1 VSTESVGKN
10 NRPEEASTWLTK
22 TSFENIILEKEG
34 NIAVITFNRP
44 EAMNALN
51 NQTRAEFRSA
61 IEDVATDDEIKVL
74 ILTGNG
80 KSFVAGSD
88 IKEFNQ
94 TTPFMAHNIV
104 RLGEMVEKMEKPV
117 IAAVNGF
124 CLGGGC
130 EIAMG
135 CDIIIASEKA
145 KFGQTEINIG
155 IIPGGG
161 GTQRLQRL
169 IGACRAKELIFTG
182 DIIRADEADRIGLV
196 NRVVP
201 MDELMPTA
209 KEIAKKIATKSAAA
223 LRLAKT
229 AINRGMQTNLE
240 SGLKYEYELY
250 SISLSLEDKAEGVNA
265 FLEKRAPK
273 FVGR

>member
-1 VSTESVGKN
+1 M
-10 NRPEEASTWLTK
+10 AY
-22 TSFENIILEKEG
+22 ENIILEKEN

-51 NQTRAEFRSA
+51 NQTRAEFA
-61 IEDVATDDEIKVL
+61 QAVADVAADDEIKVL
-74 ILTGNG
+74 ILTGSG
-80 KSFVAGSD
+80 KAFVAGSD
-88 IKEFNQ
+88 IKEFNK
-94 TTPFMAHNIV
+94 TTPLAAHNIT
-104 RLGEMVEKMEKPV
+104 RLGAMVEKLEKPV

-145 KFGQTEINIG
+145 KFGQPEINLG

-169 IGACRAKELIFTG
+169 VGACRAKELIFTG
-182 DIIRADEADRIGLV
+182 DIIRAEEADRIGLV

-201 MDELMPTA
+201 MDELMPAA
-209 KEIAKKIATKSAAA
+209 KEIAGKIASKSQAA
-223 LRLAKT
+223 LKLAKQ
-229 AINRGMQTNLE
+229 AINKGMQTSLE
-240 SGLKYEYELY
+240 DGLDYEREMY
-250 SISLSLEDKAEGVNA
+250 SLSLTLEDKAEGVAA
-265 FLEKRAPK
+265 FLEKRKPEFK
-273 FVGR
+273 GR

>member
-1 VSTESVGKN
+1 MDY
-10 NRPEEASTWLTK
+10 
-22 TSFENIILEKEG
+22 ENIILEKEE
-34 NIAVITFNRP
+34 NIAIITFNRP

-51 NQTRAEFRSA
+51 NQTRAEFRAA
-61 IEDVATDDEIKVL
+61 IDDVASDDEVKVL
-74 ILTGNG
+74 ILTGSG
-80 KSFVAGSD
+80 KAFVAGSD
-88 IKEFNQ
+88 IKEFNA
-94 TTPFMAHNIV
+94 TTPFAAHNIR
-104 RLGEMVEKMEKPV
+104 RLGEMVEQLEKPV

-124 CLGGGC
+124 CLGGGN

-161 GTQRLQRL
+161 GTQRLPRL
-169 IGACRAKELIFTG
+169 IGVCRAKELIYTG
-182 DIIRADEADRIGLV
+182 DIIRAEEADRLGLV

-201 MDELMPTA
+201 MDELMPAA
-209 KEIAKKIATKSAAA
+209 KELAKKIAAKSAAA
-223 LRLAKT
+223 LKLAKT

-250 SISLSLEDKAEGVNA
+250 SLSLSLEDKLEGVNA

>member
-1 VSTESVGKN
+1 M
-10 NRPEEASTWLTK
+10 AY
-22 TSFENIILEKEG
+22 ENIVFEKEE
-34 NIAVITFNRP
+34 NIAIITFNRP

-51 NQTRAEFRSA
+51 NQTRAEFGQA
-61 IEDVATDDEIKVL
+61 IEDVAMDDAIKVL
-74 ILTGNG
+74 ILTGSG
-80 KSFVAGSD
+80 KAFVAGSD
-88 IKEFNQ
+88 IKEFNE
-94 TTPFMAHNIV
+94 TTPFAAHNIK
-104 RLGEMVEKMEKPV
+104 RLGEMVEKLEKPV

-124 CLGGGC
+124 CLGGGN

-161 GTQRLQRL
+161 GTQRLPRL
-169 IGACRAKELIFTG
+169 IGVCRAKELIYTG
-182 DIIRADEADRIGLV
+182 DIIRAEEADRLGLV

-201 MDELMPTA
+201 MDELMPAA
-209 KEIAKKIATKSAAA
+209 KELAKKIAAKSAAA
-223 LRLAKT
+223 LKLAKT

-250 SISLSLEDKAEGVNA
+250 SLSLSLEDKLEGVNA

>member
-1 VSTESVGKN
+1 M
-10 NRPEEASTWLTK
+10 AY
-22 TSFENIILEKEG
+22 ENIVFEKEE
-34 NIAVITFNRP
+34 NIAIITFNRP

-51 NQTRAEFRSA
+51 NQTRAEFGQA
-61 IEDVATDDEIKVL
+61 IEDVAMDDAIKVL
-74 ILTGNG
+74 ILTGSG
-80 KSFVAGSD
+80 KAFVAGSD
-88 IKEFNQ
+88 IKEFNE
-94 TTPFMAHNIV
+94 TTPFAAHNIK
-104 RLGEMVEKMEKPV
+104 RLGEMVEKLEKPV

-124 CLGGGC
+124 CLGGGN

-161 GTQRLQRL
+161 GTQRLPRL
-169 IGACRAKELIFTG
+169 IGVCRAKELIYTG
-182 DIIRADEADRIGLV
+182 DIIRAEEADRLGLV

-201 MDELMPTA
+201 MDELMPAA
-209 KEIAKKIATKSAAA
+209 KELAKKIAAKSAAA
-223 LRLAKT
+223 LKLAKT
-229 AINRGMQTNLE
+229 AINRVMQTNLE

-250 SISLSLEDKAEGVNA
+250 SLSLSLEDKLEGVNA

>member
-1 VSTESVGKN
+1 M
-10 NRPEEASTWLTK
+10 AY
-22 TSFENIILEKEG
+22 ENIIYEKEKS
-34 NIAVITFNRP
+34 IAIITFNRP

-51 NQTRAEFRSA
+51 NQTRAEFRQA
-61 IEDVATDDEIKVL
+61 IDDVAADEDVNVL
-74 ILTGNG
+74 ILTGSG
-80 KSFVAGSD
+80 KAFVAGSD
-88 IKEFNQ
+88 IKEFNK
-94 TTPFMAHNIV
+94 TTPYMAHNIL
-104 RLGEMVEKMEKPV
+104 RLGEMVEKLEKPV

-169 IGACRAKELIFTG
+169 IGVCRAKELIYTG
-182 DIIRADEADRIGLV
+182 DIIRAEEADRIGLV

-209 KEIAKKIATKSAAA
+209 KEMARKIAYKSAAA
-223 LRLAKT
+223 LKLAKQ
-229 AINRGMQTNLE
+229 AINFGMQAPLE

-250 SISLSLEDKAEGVNA
+250 ALALSLEDKAEGVSA
-265 FLEKRAPK
+265 FLEKRKPT

>member
-1 VSTESVGKN
+1 M
-10 NRPEEASTWLTK
+10 AYQ
-22 TSFENIILEKEG
+22 NIILEKEEHV
-34 NIAVITFNRP
+34 AVITFNRP

-51 NQTRAEFRSA
+51 NQTRAEFREA
-61 IEDVATDDEIKVL
+61 ITAVAADDEIKVL
-74 ILTGNG
+74 ILTGSG
-80 KSFVAGSD
+80 KAFVAGSD
-88 IKEFNQ
+88 IKEFNS
-94 TTPFMAHNIV
+94 TTPYAAHSIE
-104 RLGEMVEKMEKPV
+104 RLGEMVERLEKPV

-169 IGACRAKELIFTG
+169 IGVCRAKELIFTG
-182 DIIRADEADRIGLV
+182 DIIRAEEADRIGLV

-201 MDELMPTA
+201 MEELLPAA
-209 KEIAKKIATKSAAA
+209 KEMAKKIATKSAAA
-223 LRLAKT
+223 LKLAKT
-229 AINRGMQTNLE
+229 AINRGMQTTLD

-250 SISLSLEDKAEGVNA
+250 SLSLSLEDKVEGVNA

>member
-1 VSTESVGKN
+1 MAYENIVFEK
-10 NRPEEASTWLTK
+10 E
-22 TSFENIILEKEG
+22 ENII
-34 NIAVITFNRP
+34 IITFNRP
-44 EAMNALN
+44 DAMNALN
-51 NQTRAEFRSA
+51 NQTRAEFREA
-61 IEDVATDDEIKVL
+61 ITAVAADDQVKVL
-74 ILTGNG
+74 ILTGSG
-80 KSFVAGSD
+80 KAFVAGSD

-94 TTPFMAHNIV
+94 TTPYVAHNIN
-104 RLGEMVEKMEKPV
+104 RLGEMVEKLEKPV

-135 CDIIIASEKA
+135 CDIVIASEKA

-161 GTQRLQRL
+161 GTQRLPRL
-169 IGACRAKELIFTG
+169 IGVCRAKELIYTG
-182 DIIRADEADRIGLV
+182 DIISVEEAYRLGLV

-201 MDELMPTA
+201 ADQLIPTA
-209 KEIAKKIATKSAAA
+209 KELAKKIATKSAAA
-223 LRLAKT
+223 LKLAKT

-250 SISLSLEDKAEGVNA
+250 SLALSLEDKVEGVNA

>member
-1 VSTESVGKN
+1 M
-10 NRPEEASTWLTK
+10 AY
-22 TSFENIILEKEG
+22 ENIIFEKEES
-34 NIAVITFNRP
+34 IAVITFNRP

-51 NQTRAEFRSA
+51 NQTRAEFRQA
-61 IEDVATDDEIKVL
+61 IDEVAADDSIKVL
-74 ILTGNG
+74 ILTGSG

-88 IKEFNQ
+88 IKEFNS
-94 TTPFMAHNIV
+94 TTPYAAHNIV
-104 RLGEMVEKMEKPV
+104 RLGEMVEKLEKPV

-169 IGACRAKELIFTG
+169 IGVCRAKELIFTG

-201 MDELMPTA
+201 MDELMDA
-209 KEIAKKIATKSAAA
+209 AREMAAKIATKSSAA
-223 LRLAKT
+223 LKLAKT

-250 SISLSLEDKAEGVNA
+250 SLSLSLEDKAEGVSA
-265 FLEKRAPK
+265 FLEKRKPK

>member
-1 VSTESVGKN
+1 M
-10 NRPEEASTWLTK
+10 AY
-22 TSFENIILEKEG
+22 ENIILEKEDG
-34 NIAVITFNRP
+34 IAVITFNRP

-51 NQTRAEFRSA
+51 IQTRAEFREA
-61 IEDVATDDEIKVL
+61 IADVAADEAVRVL

-80 KSFVAGSD
+80 KAFVAGSD
-88 IKEFNQ
+88 IKEFNK
-94 TTPFMAHNIV
+94 TTPYAAHNIM
-104 RLGEMVEKMEKPV
+104 RLGEMVEKLEKPV

-135 CDIIIASEKA
+135 CDIIIASDKA

-182 DIIRADEADRIGLV
+182 DIIRAEEADRIGLV

-201 MDELMPTA
+201 LEELMPTA
-209 KEIAKKIATKSAAA
+209 KEMARKIATKSAAA
-223 LRLAKT
+223 LKLAKT
-229 AINRGMQTNLE
+229 AINRGMQTDLE

-250 SISLSLEDKAEGVNA
+250 SLSLTLEDKVEGVNA
-265 FLEKRAPK
+265 FLEKRTPT

>member
-1 VSTESVGKN
+1 M
-10 NRPEEASTWLTK
+10 AY
-22 TSFENIILEKEG
+22 ENIILEKEDQV
-34 NIAVITFNRP
+34 AVITFNRSK
-44 EAMNALN
+44 AMNALN
-51 NQTRAEFRSA
+51 NQTRAEFAQA
-61 IEDVATDDEIKVL
+61 IQEVAADNEIKVL
-74 ILTGNG
+74 ILTGSG
-80 KSFVAGSD
+80 KAFVAGSD

-94 TTPFMAHNIV
+94 TTPFAAHNIQ
-104 RLGEMVEKMEKPV
+104 RLGEMVEKLEKPV

-135 CDIIIASEKA
+135 CDLIIASEKA

-161 GTQRLQRL
+161 GTQRLPRL

-182 DIIRADEADRIGLV
+182 EIIRADEADRLGLV

-201 MDELMPTA
+201 MEELMPTA
-209 KEIAKKIATKSAAA
+209 KEIAAKIATKSAAA
-223 LRLAKT
+223 LKLAKQ

-250 SISLSLEDKAEGVNA
+250 SLSLSLEDKAEGVAA
-265 FLEKRAPK
+265 FLEKRTPK
-273 FVGR
+273 FVGH

>member
-1 VSTESVGKN
+1 M
-10 NRPEEASTWLTK
+10 
-22 TSFENIILEKEG
+22 SFENIIVEKEE

-51 NQTRAEFRSA
+51 IKTRAEFA
-61 IEDVATDDEIKVL
+61 AAVKDVEEDETVKVL
-74 ILTGNG
+74 ILTGSG

-88 IKEFNQ
+88 IKEFHA
-94 TTPFMAHNIV
+94 TTPFAAHNIV
-104 RLGEMVEKMEKPV
+104 RLGAIVEKLGKPV

-130 EIAMG
+130 EIAMA
-135 CDIIIASEKA
+135 CDLIIASEKA
-145 KFGQTEINIG
+145 KFGQPEINLG

-169 IGACRAKELIFTG
+169 VGVCRAKELIFTG
-182 DIIRADEADRIGLV
+182 EIIRADEADRIGLV

-201 MDELMPTA
+201 MDELMMVA
-209 KEIAKKIATKSAAA
+209 KEIAGRIAAKSSAA
-223 LRLAKT
+223 LKLAKQ
-229 AINRGMQTNLE
+229 AINKGMQMSLQD
-240 SGLKYEYELY
+240 GLDYEYEMYALA
-250 SISLSLEDKAEGVNA
+250 LSLEDKEEGVNA
-265 FLEKRAPK
+265 FLEKRKPK

>member
-1 VSTESVGKN
+1 M
-10 NRPEEASTWLTK
+10 P
-22 TSFENIILEKEG
+22 FENIIFEKEE

-51 NQTRAEFRSA
+51 NQTRAEFAQA

-74 ILTGNG
+74 ILTGSG
-80 KSFVAGSD
+80 KAFVAGSD
-88 IKEFNQ
+88 IKEFNR
-94 TTPFMAHNIV
+94 TTPFAAHNIK
-104 RLGEMVEKMEKPV
+104 RLGEMVEKLGKPV

-209 KEIAKKIATKSAAA
+209 KEIAKKIAAKSAAA
-223 LRLAKT
+223 LKLSKQAV
-229 AINRGMQTNLE
+229 NYGMQSTLE
-240 SGLKYEYELY
+240 SGLKYEYEMYALA
-250 SISLSLEDKAEGVNA
+250 LTLEDKVEGVNA
-265 FLEKRAPK
+265 FLEKRAPR

>member
-1 VSTESVGKN
+1 M
-10 NRPEEASTWLTK
+10 AY
-22 TSFENIILEKEG
+22 ENIIFEKEE
-34 NIAVITFNRP
+34 NIATITFNRP

-51 NQTRAEFRSA
+51 NQTRAEFGQA
-61 IEDVATDDEIKVL
+61 IQDVASDDAIKVL
-74 ILTGNG
+74 ILTGSG
-80 KSFVAGSD
+80 KAFVAGSD
-88 IKEFNQ
+88 IKEFNA
-94 TTPFMAHNIV
+94 TTPFAAHSIM
-104 RLGEMVEKMEKPV
+104 RLGEMVEKLEKPV

-124 CLGGGC
+124 CLGGGN

-161 GTQRLQRL
+161 GTQRLPRL
-169 IGACRAKELIFTG
+169 IGASRAKELIYTG
-182 DIIRADEADRIGLV
+182 DIIRAEEADRLGLV

-201 MDELMPTA
+201 MDELMPAA
-209 KEIAKKIATKSAAA
+209 KELAKKIAAKSAAA
-223 LRLAKT
+223 LKLAKT

-250 SISLSLEDKAEGVNA
+250 SLSLSLEDKLEGVNA